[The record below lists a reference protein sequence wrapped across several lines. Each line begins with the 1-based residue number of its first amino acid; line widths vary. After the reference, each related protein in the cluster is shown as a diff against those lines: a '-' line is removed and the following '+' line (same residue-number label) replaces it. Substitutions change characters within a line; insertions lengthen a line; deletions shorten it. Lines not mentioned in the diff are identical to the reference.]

1 MAMPDLQGYQRSPKM
16 ITNVDCKIPSFLLTQ
31 KVFNF
36 DNFSI
41 NSYKQENAQ
50 FTFAEEPQKKP
61 NSLKTKTLIS
71 NLNQTKLFKGTIV
84 NRALASLKL
93 KLQLQSLKEFCS

>member
-50 FTFAEEPQKKP
+50 FTFTEEPQI
-61 NSLKTKTLIS
+61 KT
-71 NLNQTKLFKGTIV
+71 TKQFKNKNIDI
-84 NRALASLKL
+84 
-93 KLQLQSLKEFCS
+93 